1 MVYPRYSQ
9 MFPSLESKWNELE
22 ASYLTQQKAVEQ
34 KALELWNSD
43 QQAAKKYLN
52 EYSNRTAEDMLNTWK
67 TFGEYLIMKYNDQT
81 VKPEK
86 NGKFERTKDGLAVPP
101 QRTGFPQSFR
111 KVIVEQTKD
120 RYLVPNQK

>member
-1 MVYPRYSQ
+1 M
-9 MFPSLESKWNELE
+9 ELR
-22 ASYLTQQKAVEQ
+22 STGC
-34 KALELWNSD
+34 
-43 QQAAKKYLN
+43 KKYLN